1 MGFAARCKDWLCLFV
16 ELALR
21 LGYAPSHFSPSP
33 AYGYRESQRLIL
45 YNRAQPKGKRA
56 SLTERHSHS
65 SQRAAKPYRLSIKEV
80 ARSLKQR
87 VNSEILHTTVFG
99 VRACCLSPCR
109 TVMFFASSPLIDG

>member
-21 LGYAPSHFSPSP
+21 LGYAPSHFSPCP

-65 SQRAAKPYRLSIKEV
+65 SQRAAKPCRLSMKELLV
-80 ARSLKQR
+80 RLDRELIQKSYTLPSL
-87 VNSEILHTTVFG
+87 G
-99 VRACCLSPCR
+99 
-109 TVMFFASSPLIDG
+109 FAPVV

>member
-65 SQRAAKPYRLSIKEV
+65 SQRAAKPCRKEKSCKENKKLLVRLNRELIQKSYTLP
-80 ARSLKQR
+80 SLG
-87 VNSEILHTTVFG
+87 F
-99 VRACCLSPCR
+99 
-109 TVMFFASSPLIDG
+109 

>member
-1 MGFAARCKDWLCLFV
+1 MGFAARCKDWLCLSV

-21 LGYAPSHFSPSP
+21 LGYAPSHFSPCP

-65 SQRAAKPYRLSIKEV
+65 SQRAAKPCRAKMDLVAAYARHVFKDAAVAEIHRDDLFDHRPARFGFTPPISI
-80 ARSLKQR
+80 
-87 VNSEILHTTVFG
+87 IY
-99 VRACCLSPCR
+99 
-109 TVMFFASSPLIDG
+109 